1 MLSRPTIL
9 QGVLLAAG
17 ALIGM
22 LLAYI
27 DSLPRWDDAG
37 IIAAGLFLA
46 SGLLT
51 LLGFQ
56 RPWLMALAVGLW
68 IPLREF
74 VLSSR
79 LDLLLL
85 LIFPLL
91 GAYAAFLVRS
101 AFSKGNRIA

>member
-1 MLSRPTIL
+1 MLSRSTIL
-9 QGVLLAAG
+9 QGILLAAG
-17 ALIGM
+17 ALTGM
-22 LLAYI
+22 LLAYV

-74 VLSSR
+74 VLSGR
-79 LDLLLL
+79 LDLFLLMV
-85 LIFPLL
+85 FPLL
-91 GAYAAFLVRS
+91 GAYAGFLVRS
-101 AFSKGNRIA
+101 AFSKGNRPA